1 VTELPLVASCPRCRA
16 RLGAAFR
23 CDACGEHYPSLASVR
38 VLLPEPSSQIEYWQ
52 RQLGLVIRRSID
64 TKNTLI
70 EQVGAAPLGVAG
82 QTRLL
87 GLARAILEQVED
99 LAAVLGPALG
109 GQLPPEGEVGLP
121 RGALDYL
128 SYLHRDWAWP
138 GGPDGE
144 NESALAAVR
153 RVAGGRALG
162 RTLVIGA
169 GACRLAYDLHWECG
183 ATETSALDI
192 DPFLLVMAEAVIRGA
207 SPALTETSVNAP
219 EVDPV
224 SRRWT
229 LAAPRGPLGE
239 SQFRFF
245 LANGTEPPFADSS
258 FDTVVTPWFIDQV
271 PTDLP
276 GFVNKLGRLLT
287 PGGRWLNHGPL
298 IYPPDKLPIAAWYSR
313 EEIFELARAA
323 GFTLGAW
330 ESASV
335 PCLVSPLTGRGKIE
349 TVLTFAAARS

>member
-1 VTELPLVASCPRCRA
+1 MTVLPVVASCPRCRA
-16 RLGAAFR
+16 RLGAQLR
-23 CDACGEHYPSLASVR
+23 CNGCGESYPSLASVR
-38 VLLPEPSSQIEYWQ
+38 VLLPEPSSRIEYWQ
-52 RQLGLVIRRSID
+52 RQLGLVIRHSLD
-64 TKNTLI
+64 TKNTLL
-70 EQVGAAPLGVAG
+70 EQVSRASLGVAT

-99 LAAVLGPALG
+99 VSAVLGPALG
-109 GQLPPEGEVGLP
+109 GQLPPDGNVALP

-144 NESALAAVR
+144 NEAALAAVR
-153 RVAGGRALG
+153 RVAEGRALG
-162 RTLVIGA
+162 RVLVIGA
-169 GACRLAYDLHWECG
+169 GACRLAYDLHVECG
-183 ATETSALDI
+183 AIETSALDI

-224 SRRWT
+224 SHRWT
-229 LAAPRGPLGE
+229 LAAPRGALGE
-239 SQFRFF
+239 DQFRFF
-245 LANGTEPPFADSS
+245 LADGTEPPFADGS

-276 GFVNKLGRLLT
+276 GFVGNLERLLT

-323 GFTLGAW
+323 GFTIGAW
-330 ESASV
+330 QSASV
-335 PCLVSPLTGRGKIE
+335 PCLVSPLTGRGKLE